1 MQPAAQIAATA
12 RHRSRLGLAVVALAA
27 TFALLAPPSVAAA
40 VPGSMAVE
48 GILVG
53 AGGAPAVDGSYK
65 VTIALYAAASGP
77 GAALYTEGALDVAV
91 TGGRFSFA
99 LGATKALDPAVLAG
113 GDRWLGVQVGADP
126 ELPRQPLRAV
136 PYALVAASLSCTGC
150 VSAGALADSAV
161 SSAKAGFNY
170 AGSASKGGAALDLAC
185 SGCVGVGELAFDGD
199 VDLGGNSLKA
209 KNATLSGDVVAKTVT
224 AVSFLGDG
232 SKLTG
237 LTMPSGSCAAGE
249 AVVGIASD
257 GKLVCKSLA
266 GTLPADGLDEVSGGM
281 LTTEFKETASLTSA
295 IAIPDNSGASASAT
309 LKLPD
314 WGKAKSITVT
324 VKLGNTDL
332 GSVAAVLLPPDDKKV
347 GYVLC
352 DPCGN
357 KDEKALDTSWSA
369 TVKPKSG
376 DLAGWLGKSLVGD
389 WTLVVTDTAFCV
401 PQAPG
406 NSALCD
412 LQAKTDGTLAG
423 FTISADVV
431 SAEKVGVGGD
441 LLVKGGVQLGNSDAP
456 CTAAIA
462 GMLRWTGKDLQVCTG
477 KAWRRVDNAPP
488 TLLSVSPASGLVAGG
503 TVVTLKGKDF
513 SDAMSVTF
521 GGVAAT
527 SVTFVSSDTVTA
539 VVPKGA
545 AAGAVDVEVSL
556 GAGESSKLA
565 KGFFYDFDGLVAAFD
580 AADPGSWSGSGT
592 VWKDVSGKNTH
603 ATMVGGLV
611 AGVRNG
617 VPAMIFNGSGAGAQF
632 ANGNLGKKAFTAV
645 MWVYAELPGSDQN
658 MGGLYVNRDS
668 PAANSADWVWF
679 GRWSTDH
686 WYFRVNSGSC
696 CNDLPG
702 SGNGGFTA
710 KVPNGQWKMVHFAFQ
725 TGVGNGWKWGVD
737 GSNVAAATLSDR
749 PNSQT
754 SAVSTIGWGHEGSGA
769 YWKGGIASAR
779 FYDRL
784 LSDAELAAL
793 HGATKASYGL

>member
-1 MQPAAQIAATA
+1 MSAF
-12 RHRSRLGLAVVALAA
+12 RLLPLQRTCRRWLALAV
-27 TFALLAPPSVAAA
+27 ALLCLPTLAWAAPTTLH
-40 VPGSMAVE
+40 VE
-48 GILVG
+48 GVLLG

-65 VTIALYAAASGP
+65 LTIALHASASGA
-77 GAALYTEGALDVAV
+77 GAPLFSEGPLDVTVA
-91 TGGRFSFA
+91 GGRFA
-99 LGATKALDPAVLAG
+99 LVVGGTKALDPALLAA
-113 GDRWLGVQVGADP
+113 GDRWIGVQVGGDP
-126 ELPRQPLRAV
+126 ELPRQLLRAV
-136 PYALVAASLSCTGC
+136 PYAMVASSLACSGC
-150 VSAGALADSAV
+150 VAGNALADGGIAASKV
-161 SSAKAGFNY
+161 GFNY
-170 AGSASKGGAALDLAC
+170 AGAATKGGAALDLSC
-185 SGCVGVGELAFDGD
+185 SGCVSVGELAFDGD

-237 LTMPSGSCAAGE
+237 VSMPAGSCASGE

-266 GTLPADGLDEVSGGM
+266 GSLPADGLDEVSGGM
-281 LTTEFKETASLTSA
+281 LTTEFKESAALTSA

-314 WGKAKSITVT
+314 WGKAKSITVA
-324 VKLGNTDL
+324 VKLANTDL
-332 GSVAAVLLPPDDKKV
+332 ASVSAVLLPPDDKKV

-352 DPCGN
+352 DPCGS
-357 KDEKALDTSWSA
+357 KDAKSLDTAWTA
-369 TVKPKSG
+369 TVKPKAG
-376 DLAGWLGKSLVGD
+376 DLATWLGKSLAGD
-389 WTLVVTDTAFCV
+389 WTLLVTDTAFCV

-406 NSALCD
+406 NSTLCD
-412 LQAKTDGTLAG
+412 LQAKTDGTLTG
-423 FTISADVV
+423 FSITADVV
-431 SAEKVGVGGD
+431 SAAKVGVGGD

-488 TLLSVSPASGLVAGG
+488 TLLSLAPAAGPLAGG

-513 SDAMSVTF
+513 TDSMDVTF

-527 SVTFVSSDTVTA
+527 SVTFVSTDTVTA

-545 AAGAVDVEVSL
+545 AVGPVDVEVSL

-565 KGFFYDFDGLVAAFD
+565 KAWFYELDGLVAAFD
-580 AADPGSWSGSGT
+580 TANPASWGGSGT

-611 AGVRNG
+611 AGTRGG

-658 MGGLYVNRDS
+658 MGGLYVNRDGTT
-668 PAANSADWVWF
+668 ANSADWVWF
-679 GRWSTDH
+679 GRWSTDN
-686 WYFRVNSGSC
+686 WYFRVNNGAC

-702 SGNGGFTA
+702 SGTGGFTA
-710 KVPNGQWKMVHFAFQ
+710 KVPNSQWKMVHFAFQ

-737 GSNVAAATLSDR
+737 GTNVAAATLSDR

-769 YWKGGIASAR
+769 YWKGGIGSAR

-784 LSDAELAAL
+784 LSDAELAVLYA
-793 HGATKASYGL
+793 GTKAGYGL